1 MIEIKQ
7 LKGQKKY
14 QEVTKLMNKHIQKMS
29 ENIKEEEIWFLEHQ
43 NVFTAGSS
51 TPKEFKIDEINKIPV
66 IKFNRGGKITFHG
79 PGQLVIYPLINL
91 KKRKKNIIDYINSLE
106 DICIKAFKRS
116 DIKLYR
122 KKEKNRGLWVQN
134 NNELKKI
141 IFIGLRFSKG
151 IIYHGLSINF
161 NLDLDNFQKIDPCG
175 LKSKDISSLKELKI
189 NYDKVKYIKILK
201 KNLLEYFIRIY
212 FKFIKFPI

>member
-51 TPKEFKIDEINKIPV
+51 TPKEFKIDKINKIPV
-66 IKFNRGGKITFHG
+66 IKVNRGGKITFHG

-106 DICIKAFKRS
+106 DICIKAFKRNN
-116 DIKLYR
+116 IKLFR
-122 KKEKNRGLWVQN
+122 KKEKNRGLWVEN

-141 IFIGLRFSKG
+141 IFIGLRYSKG

-161 NLDLDNFQKIDPCG
+161 NLDLDNFQKINPCG
-175 LKSKDISSLKELKI
+175 LNSKDISSLKELKI
-189 NYDKVKYIKILK
+189 NYNKVKIYKDLK
-201 KNLLEYFIRIY
+201 EEFMKVFY
-212 FKFIKFPI
+212 

>member
-7 LKGQKKY
+7 LKGEKKY
-14 QEVTKLMNKHIQKMS
+14 QEVAKLMNKHIKKMS
-29 ENIKEEEIWFLEHQ
+29 ENVKEEEIWFLEHQ

-51 TPKEFKIDEINKIPV
+51 TPKEFKRNEINKIQV
-66 IKFNRGGKITFHG
+66 IKVNRGGRITFHG

-122 KKEKNRGLWVQN
+122 KKEKNRGLWVEN

-141 IFIGLRFSKG
+141 IFIGLRYSKG
-151 IIYHGLSINF
+151 IVYHGLSINF
-161 NLDLDNFQKIDPCG
+161 NLNLENFQKIDPCG
-175 LKSKDISSLKELKI
+175 LNSNDISSLKELKI
-189 NYDKVKYIKILK
+189 NYNKKKMYRDLKEEFKKVFY
-201 KNLLEYFIRIY
+201 
-212 FKFIKFPI
+212 

>member
-14 QEVTKLMNKHIQKMS
+14 QKITKLMNKHIQKMS
-29 ENIKEEEIWFLEHQ
+29 ENIKEEEIWFLEHE

-51 TPKEFKIDEINKIPV
+51 TPKEFKKNEINKIPV
-66 IKFNRGGKITFHG
+66 IKVNRGGKITFHG

-91 KKRKKNIIDYINSLE
+91 KKRKKNIIDYINLLE
-106 DICIKAFKRS
+106 NICINAFKRS

-122 KKEKNRGLWVQN
+122 KKEKNRGLWVEN

-141 IFIGLRFSKG
+141 IFIGLRYSKG

-161 NLDLDNFQKIDPCG
+161 NLELDNFQKIDPCG
-175 LKSKDISSLKELKI
+175 LNSKDISSLKALKI
-189 NYDKVKYIKILK
+189 NYSKEKIYQDLK
-201 KNLLEYFIRIY
+201 KEFMRVFY
-212 FKFIKFPI
+212 

>member
-14 QEVTKLMNKHIQKMS
+14 QEVSKLMKDHIQKMS
-29 ENIKEEEIWFLEHQ
+29 ENEKDEEIWFLEHQ

-51 TPKEFKIDEINKIPV
+51 TPKEFKIEEINSIPV
-66 IKFNRGGKITFHG
+66 IKVNRGGKITFHG

-106 DICIKAFKRS
+106 DICIKAFMRS
-116 DIKLYR
+116 GIKLYR

-134 NNELKKI
+134 NNESKKI
-141 IFIGLRFSKG
+141 IFIGLRYSKG
-151 IIYHGLSINF
+151 IIHHGLSINF
-161 NLDLDNFQKIDPCG
+161 NLDLNNFQKIDPCG
-175 LKSKDISSLKELKI
+175 LNSKDISSLKELKI
-189 NYDKVKYIKILK
+189 NYNKGKIYQDLKREFMKVFY
-201 KNLLEYFIRIY
+201 
-212 FKFIKFPI
+212 

>member
-51 TPKEFKIDEINKIPV
+51 TPKEFKIDKINNIPV
-66 IKFNRGGKITFHG
+66 IKVNRGGKITFHG

-122 KKEKNRGLWVQN
+122 KKEKNRGLWVEN

-141 IFIGLRFSKG
+141 IFIGLRYSNG
-151 IIYHGLSINF
+151 IIHHGLSINF
-161 NLDLDNFQKIDPCG
+161 DLDLDNFQKIDPCG
-175 LKSKDISSLKELKI
+175 LNSKDISSLKDLKI
-189 NYDKVKYIKILK
+189 NYNKGKIYQDLK
-201 KNLLEYFIRIY
+201 EE
-212 FKFIKFPI
+212 FIKVFY

>member
-14 QEVTKLMNKHIQKMS
+14 QDVTKLMNIHIQKMY
-29 ENIKEEEIWFLEHQ
+29 ENVKDEEIWFLEHQ
-43 NVFTAGSS
+43 KVFTAGSS

-66 IKFNRGGKITFHG
+66 IKVNRGGKITFHG

-106 DICIKAFKRS
+106 DICIKAFKKS
-116 DIKLYR
+116 NIKLYR
-122 KKEKNRGLWVQN
+122 KKEKNRGLWVEN

-141 IFIGLRFSKG
+141 IFIGLRYSKG
-151 IIYHGLSINF
+151 IIHHGLSINF
-161 NLDLDNFQKIDPCG
+161 NLDLDNFHKIDPCG
-175 LKSKDISSLKELKI
+175 LNSKDISSLKELKI
-189 NYDKVKYIKILK
+189 NYNKRKIYKDLK
-201 KNLLEYFIRIY
+201 EEFMRVFY
-212 FKFIKFPI
+212 

>member
-29 ENIKEEEIWFLEHQ
+29 ENIKEEEIWFLELQ

-51 TPKEFKIDEINKIPV
+51 TPKEFKIDKINKIPV
-66 IKFNRGGKITFHG
+66 IKVNRGGKITFHG

-91 KKRKKNIIDYINSLE
+91 KKRRRNIIDYINSLE

-116 DIKLYR
+116 DIKLHR
-122 KKEKNRGLWVQN
+122 KKEKNRGLWVEN

-141 IFIGLRFSKG
+141 IFIGLRYSKG
-151 IIYHGLSINF
+151 IIHHGLSINF
-161 NLDLDNFQKIDPCG
+161 DLDLDNFQKINPCG
-175 LKSKDISSLKELKI
+175 LNSKDISSLKDLKI
-189 NYDKVKYIKILK
+189 NFNKKKICQDLKEEFMKVFY
-201 KNLLEYFIRIY
+201 
-212 FKFIKFPI
+212 

>member
-7 LKGQKKY
+7 LKGKKKY

-51 TPKEFKIDEINKIPV
+51 TPKEFKIDKINKIPV
-66 IKFNRGGKITFHG
+66 IKVNRGGKITFHG

-106 DICIKAFKRS
+106 DICINAFKRN
-116 DIKLYR
+116 DIKLFR
-122 KKEKNRGLWVQN
+122 KKEKNRGLWVEN

-141 IFIGLRFSKG
+141 IFIGLRYSNG
-151 IIYHGLSINF
+151 IIHHGLSINF
-161 NLDLDNFQKIDPCG
+161 DLDLDNFQKIDPCG
-175 LKSKDISSLKELKI
+175 LNSKDISSLKELKI
-189 NYDKVKYIKILK
+189 NYNKRKIYQDLKEEFMKVFY
-201 KNLLEYFIRIY
+201 
-212 FKFIKFPI
+212 

>member
-14 QEVTKLMNKHIQKMS
+14 QDVAKLMNKHIQKMS

-43 NVFTAGSS
+43 KVFTAGSS
-51 TPKEFKIDEINKIPV
+51 TPKEFNIDKINKIPV
-66 IKFNRGGKITFHG
+66 IKVNRGGKITFHG

-106 DICIKAFKRS
+106 DICIKAFKRN
-116 DIKLYR
+116 DIKLFR
-122 KKEKNRGLWVQN
+122 KKEKNRGLWVKN

-141 IFIGLRFSKG
+141 IFIGLRYSKG
-151 IIYHGLSINF
+151 IIHHGLSINF
-161 NLDLDNFQKIDPCG
+161 DLDLDNFQKIDPCG
-175 LKSKDISSLKELKI
+175 LKSKDIRSLKELKI
-189 NYDKVKYIKILK
+189 NYDKGKIYQDLK
-201 KNLLEYFIRIY
+201 EEFMKVFY
-212 FKFIKFPI
+212 

>member
-29 ENIKEEEIWFLEHQ
+29 ENVKEEEIWFLEHQ

-51 TPKEFKIDEINKIPV
+51 TPKEFKIDKINKIPV
-66 IKFNRGGKITFHG
+66 IKVNRGGKITFHG

-106 DICIKAFKRS
+106 DICIKAFKRN
-116 DIKLYR
+116 DIKLFR
-122 KKEKNRGLWVQN
+122 KKEKNRGLWVEN

-141 IFIGLRFSKG
+141 IFIGLRYSKG
-151 IIYHGLSINF
+151 IIHHGLSINF
-161 NLDLDNFQKIDPCG
+161 DLDLNNFQKIDPCG
-175 LKSKDISSLKELKI
+175 LKSKYISSLKELKI
-189 NYDKVKYIKILK
+189 NYDKAKIYQDLK
-201 KNLLEYFIRIY
+201 EEFMKVFY
-212 FKFIKFPI
+212 

>member
-29 ENIKEEEIWFLEHQ
+29 ENTKGEEIWFLEHQ

-51 TPKEFKIDEINKIPV
+51 TPKEFKIDKINKIPV
-66 IKFNRGGKITFHG
+66 IKVNRGGKITFHG

-106 DICIKAFKRS
+106 DICINAFKRN
-116 DIKLYR
+116 DIKLFR
-122 KKEKNRGLWVQN
+122 KKEKNRGLWVEN

-141 IFIGLRFSKG
+141 IFIGLRYSNG
-151 IIYHGLSINF
+151 IIHHGLSINF
-161 NLDLDNFQKIDPCG
+161 DLDLDNFQKIDPCG
-175 LKSKDISSLKELKI
+175 LNSKDISSLKELKI
-189 NYDKVKYIKILK
+189 NYNKGKIYQDLK
-201 KNLLEYFIRIY
+201 EE
-212 FKFIKFPI
+212 FIKVFY

>member
-14 QEVTKLMNKHIQKMS
+14 QDVTKLMNIHIQKMY
-29 ENIKEEEIWFLEHQ
+29 ENVKDEEIWFLEHQ

-66 IKFNRGGKITFHG
+66 IKVNRGGKITFHG

-106 DICIKAFKRS
+106 DICIKAFKKS
-116 DIKLYR
+116 NIKLYR
-122 KKEKNRGLWVQN
+122 KKEKNRGLWVEN

-141 IFIGLRFSKG
+141 IFIGLRYSKG

-175 LKSKDISSLKELKI
+175 LNSEDISSLKELKI
-189 NYDKVKYIKILK
+189 KYNKEKIYQDLK
-201 KNLLEYFIRIY
+201 EEFMRVFY
-212 FKFIKFPI
+212 

>member
-14 QEVTKLMNKHIQKMS
+14 QDVTKLMNIHIQKMY
-29 ENIKEEEIWFLEHQ
+29 ENVKDEEIWFLEHQ

-66 IKFNRGGKITFHG
+66 IKVNRGGKITFHG

-106 DICIKAFKRS
+106 DICIKAFKKS
-116 DIKLYR
+116 NIKLYR
-122 KKEKNRGLWVQN
+122 KKEKNRGLWVEN

-141 IFIGLRFSKG
+141 IFIGLRYSKG
-151 IIYHGLSINF
+151 IIHHGLSINF

-175 LKSKDISSLKELKI
+175 LNSKDISSLKELKI
-189 NYDKVKYIKILK
+189 KHNKEKIYQDLK
-201 KNLLEYFIRIY
+201 EEFMRVFY
-212 FKFIKFPI
+212 

>member
-51 TPKEFKIDEINKIPV
+51 TPKEFKIDKINKIPV
-66 IKFNRGGKITFHG
+66 IKVNRGGKITFHG

-106 DICIKAFKRS
+106 DICIKAFKRN
-116 DIKLYR
+116 DIKLFR
-122 KKEKNRGLWVQN
+122 KKEKNRGLWVEN

-141 IFIGLRFSKG
+141 IFIGLRYSKG

-161 NLDLDNFQKIDPCG
+161 NLDLVNFQKIDPCG
-175 LKSKDISSLKELKI
+175 LNSNDISSLKELKI
-189 NYDKVKYIKILK
+189 NHNKGKIYQDLK
-201 KNLLEYFIRIY
+201 EEFMRVFY
-212 FKFIKFPI
+212 

>member
-14 QEVTKLMNKHIQKMS
+14 QDVTKLMNIHIQKMY
-29 ENIKEEEIWFLEHQ
+29 ENVKDEEIWFLEHQ

-66 IKFNRGGKITFHG
+66 IKVNRGGKITFHG

-106 DICIKAFKRS
+106 DICIKAFKKS
-116 DIKLYR
+116 NIKLYR
-122 KKEKNRGLWVQN
+122 KKEKNRGLWVEN

-141 IFIGLRFSKG
+141 IFIGLRYSKG
-151 IIYHGLSINF
+151 IIHHGLSINF

-175 LKSKDISSLKELKI
+175 LNSKDISSLKELKI
-189 NYDKVKYIKILK
+189 KHNKEKIYQDLK
-201 KNLLEYFIRIY
+201 EEFIRVFY
-212 FKFIKFPI
+212 

>member
-14 QEVTKLMNKHIQKMS
+14 QEVTKLMIKHIQKMY

-51 TPKEFKIDEINKIPV
+51 TPKEFKIDKINKIPV
-66 IKFNRGGKITFHG
+66 IKVNRGGKITFHG

-91 KKRKKNIIDYINSLE
+91 KKRRRNIIDYINSLE
-106 DICIKAFKRS
+106 EICIKAFKRS
-116 DIKLYR
+116 DIELHR
-122 KKEKNRGLWVQN
+122 KKEKNRGLWVEN

-141 IFIGLRFSKG
+141 IFIGLRYSKG
-151 IIYHGLSINF
+151 IIHHGLSINF
-161 NLDLDNFQKIDPCG
+161 DLDLNNFQKIDPCG
-175 LKSKDISSLKELKI
+175 LNSKDISSLKELKI
-189 NYDKVKYIKILK
+189 NNNKGKIYQDLKEEFMKVFY
-201 KNLLEYFIRIY
+201 
-212 FKFIKFPI
+212 

>member
-43 NVFTAGSS
+43 KVFTAGSS
-51 TPKEFKIDEINKIPV
+51 TPKEFIVDRINKIQV
-66 IKFNRGGKITFHG
+66 IRVNRGGKITFHG

-116 DIKLYR
+116 DIKLHR
-122 KKEKNRGLWVQN
+122 KKEKNRGLWVEN

-141 IFIGLRFSKG
+141 IFIGLRYSKG
-151 IIYHGLSINF
+151 IIHHGLSINF
-161 NLDLDNFQKIDPCG
+161 DLDLDNFKKIDPCG

-189 NYDKVKYIKILK
+189 NYNKGKIYLDLKEEFMKVFY
-201 KNLLEYFIRIY
+201 
-212 FKFIKFPI
+212 